1 MTQPRTTLDL
11 VGTSRLSEPQG
22 LDPALP
28 RLGYL
33 QEVADHLPP
42 LPRPPAPS
50 KGAKGGKT
58 PRSRKQRRW
67 VDGRRR

>member
-11 VGTSRLSEPQG
+11 VGTAHLSEPRG

-28 RLGYL
+28 WLGYL
-33 QEVADHLPP
+33 QEVADHLLPR
-42 LPRPPAPS
+42 PRPPAPS

-67 VDGRRR
+67 VDRRR